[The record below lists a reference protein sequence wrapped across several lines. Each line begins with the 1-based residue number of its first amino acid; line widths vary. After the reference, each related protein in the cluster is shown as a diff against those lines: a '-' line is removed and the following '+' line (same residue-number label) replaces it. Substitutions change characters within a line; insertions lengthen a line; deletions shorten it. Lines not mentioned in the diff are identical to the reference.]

1 MILSLALAVGV
12 CSIGSGYGAADS
24 SLVQTQGDP
33 EKKQTGE
40 AAKTPPE
47 PPDPPIVRLHPMAG
61 FDDDAAYVRSIQTR
75 VDALVLASEQATN
88 SETRVSLLL
97 EAANEILAHQ
107 LEPNVSRAFLFLP
120 SDEDLAD
127 PHDLVSAL
135 DRAAAMLAQVAS
147 ELNAHRGDGVET
159 PTWLTAARAQHRT
172 MASFSVG
179 IRNLLLTNG
188 QELGSDGARLAAAAL
203 APLREESYQPV
214 ALAATLWQ
222 ATLRHRN
229 EDRDRAMASLA
240 PALAKAVGA
249 GRRYALFSRLLRCRL
264 LADQGTYAVALALLV
279 QLEELSV
286 RWLADSEQH
295 EQWIRTVH
303 LLRIEIL
310 SKWYASLE
318 PEAQAAERTWC
329 VRRIERLKEDSFG
342 PEHNTVMRLGHA
354 IPILV
359 SGTELPS
366 DPPPANPDDK

>member
-12 CSIGSGYGAADS
+12 CSIGSGFGAADS
-24 SLVQTQGDP
+24 LLVQNQGDP

-40 AAKTPPE
+40 AAKTPPGL
-47 PPDPPIVRLHPMAG
+47 PDPPNVRLHPMEG
-61 FDDDAAYVRSIQTR
+61 FDDDATYVRSIQTR
-75 VDALVLASEQATN
+75 VDALLLASEQATN
-88 SETRVSLLL
+88 SETRVSLRL

-107 LEPNVSRAFLFLP
+107 LEPNASRALLFLP

-127 PHDLVSAL
+127 PRDLVTAL
-135 DRAAAMLAQVAS
+135 DRAAAILAQVAS
-147 ELNAHRGDGVET
+147 ELDSQPGDGAET
-159 PTWLTAARAQHRT
+159 PTWLSAARAQHRT

-179 IRNLLLTNG
+179 LRNLLLTND
-188 QELGSDGARLAAAAL
+188 QEMGSDGARLAAAVL
-203 APLREESYQPV
+203 APLREESHQGV

-229 EDRDRAMASLA
+229 EDRDRALASLA
-240 PALAKAVGA
+240 PALAKATGA
-249 GRRYALFSRLLRCRL
+249 GWRYALFSRLLRCRL
-264 LADQGTYAVALALLV
+264 IADQGAYAVALALLV

-295 EQWIRTVH
+295 ELWIRTVH

-310 SKWYASLE
+310 SKWYASLD

-329 VRRIERLKEDSFG
+329 VRRIERLQEDAFG

-354 IPILV
+354 IPVLV

-366 DPPPANPDDK
+366 NPPAANPDGE